1 MPNFTKE
8 QELAITKSGM
18 NIIVSA
24 GAGSGKTAVLT
35 ERVIRKLKNG
45 EDVSRLLILTFTN
58 AAAKEMKERIRKAIK
73 DNGLFNELLK
83 LDSSYITTFDSFAL
97 QIVKKYHYLLDLDK
111 DIAPG
116 NSLILKFQKESILDN
131 IFEELYQSGAKLFLK
146 LITDF
151 TIRDDA
157 KLKTA
162 ILRMYDKIDLK
173 YDKVEYLKN
182 YIEKFYNDEYLDLKI
197 QEFSNLIFKK
207 IQEIKENLEEIE
219 LNVDGDFY
227 FEFKDSLAPLISS
240 NDYDTIVKNLDL
252 NLPRLK
258 KGMTAIKPY
267 KDKIANAIK
276 SINKMCIYDSLKD
289 IKSDILKTKD
299 YVEIIIEILLKL
311 DSRLEKFKEENSLY
325 DFTDISK
332 LAIKIVDLN
341 EDVRLEL
348 KNYFHEILID
358 EYQDTSDL
366 QELFISKIENDNV
379 YMVGD
384 IKQSIYRF
392 RNANPNLF
400 KNKYNNYQKNI
411 GGFKIDLLKN
421 FRSREETLNNI
432 NYIFNY
438 IMDLEL
444 GGADYKSSHQ
454 MIFGNTSYSEFKE
467 QSQDNNFEIYNYEVT
482 DKTYSKDEIEA
493 FITVSDIINKVKN
506 KYQVYDKNINNLRDI
521 TYDDFVILIDKST
534 NFELYKKIF
543 EYKGVNL
550 TILKD
555 ESITG
560 SYDLLILKNILVLL
574 KNVKNHSFN
583 KEFKYAYLSIGRS
596 YLFNLSDKLLYENI
610 TNSNFQDDIIIKKIQ
625 DLVKEIDLIP
635 VNLLIDKIIEKF
647 DFYERLITV
656 GNIQESIIR
665 LDYIVSLATDLSNL
679 GYTYLDVLEYLNRM
693 IENNEEIKYSLNKD
707 IKNSVKIMTI
717 HKSKGLEYH
726 VCYYT
731 GLTNKFNVME
741 AKEKFLFDN
750 KYGIITPNYDNG
762 IKPTIYHT
770 LYKENYLKEDISER
784 IRLFYVALTRAKE
797 KMILIT
803 SLKDTDSYQ
812 EEDLVDLD
820 TRLKYTSFAGIL
832 NSISDKLTPYIKN
845 IDLSNYNLTKDYN
858 IFKSDNIKDKI
869 VLKEEKIKVSELN
882 IENKILDE
890 SKFSKTN
897 LSLITKE
904 EKKELDFGTY
914 LHYLLEITDF
924 KNIDYEIIPEK
935 YRDYL
940 KKIMNLDL
948 FKNIK
953 EANIFKE
960 YEFIYTEDNV
970 KKHGVIDLMLEYND
984 HIDIIDY
991 KLKNIDDLEYD
1002 KQLKGYFNYIKTKS
1016 DKKINLY
1023 LYSIIDS
1030 KYRQII

>member
-1 MPNFTKE
+1 
-8 QELAITKSGM
+8 
-18 NIIVSA
+18 
-24 GAGSGKTAVLT
+24 
-35 ERVIRKLKNG
+35 
-45 EDVSRLLILTFTN
+45 
-58 AAAKEMKERIRKAIK
+58 
-73 DNGLFNELLK
+73 
-83 LDSSYITTFDSFAL
+83 
-97 QIVKKYHYLLDLDK
+97 
-111 DIAPG
+111 
-116 NSLILKFQKESILDN
+116 
-131 IFEELYQSGAKLFLK
+131 
-146 LITDF
+146 
-151 TIRDDA
+151 
-157 KLKTA
+157 
-162 ILRMYDKIDLK
+162 
-173 YDKVEYLKN
+173 
-182 YIEKFYNDEYLDLKI
+182 
-197 QEFSNLIFKK
+197 
-207 IQEIKENLEEIE
+207 
-219 LNVDGDFY
+219 
-227 FEFKDSLAPLISS
+227 
-240 NDYDTIVKNLDL
+240 
-252 NLPRLK
+252 
-258 KGMTAIKPY
+258 
-267 KDKIANAIK
+267 
-276 SINKMCIYDSLKD
+276 
-289 IKSDILKTKD
+289 
-299 YVEIIIEILLKL
+299 
-311 DSRLEKFKEENSLY
+311 
-325 DFTDISK
+325 
-332 LAIKIVDLN
+332 
-341 EDVRLEL
+341 
-348 KNYFHEILID
+348 
-358 EYQDTSDL
+358 
-366 QELFISKIENDNV
+366 
-379 YMVGD
+379 
-384 IKQSIYRF
+384 
-392 RNANPNLF
+392 
-400 KNKYNNYQKNI
+400 
-411 GGFKIDLLKN
+411 
-421 FRSREETLNNI
+421 
-432 NYIFNY
+432 
-438 IMDLEL
+438 
-444 GGADYKSSHQ
+444 
-454 MIFGNTSYSEFKE
+454 
-467 QSQDNNFEIYNYEVT
+467 
-482 DKTYSKDEIEA
+482 
-493 FITVSDIINKVKN
+493 
-506 KYQVYDKNINNLRDI
+506 
-521 TYDDFVILIDKST
+521 
-534 NFELYKKIF
+534 
-543 EYKGVNL
+543 
-550 TILKD
+550 
-555 ESITG
+555 
-560 SYDLLILKNILVLL
+560 
-574 KNVKNHSFN
+574 
-583 KEFKYAYLSIGRS
+583 
-596 YLFNLSDKLLYENI
+596 
-610 TNSNFQDDIIIKKIQ
+610 
-625 DLVKEIDLIP
+625 
-635 VNLLIDKIIEKF
+635 
-647 DFYERLITV
+647 
-656 GNIQESIIR
+656 
-665 LDYIVSLATDLSNL
+665 
-679 GYTYLDVLEYLNRM
+679 
-693 IENNEEIKYSLNKD
+693 
-707 IKNSVKIMTI
+707 
-717 HKSKGLEYH
+717 
-726 VCYYT
+726 
-731 GLTNKFNVME
+731 ME